1 MIYVKERIMCQGR
14 MHFLKSLPRLRNH
27 INEMSG
33 DGPSMNKA
41 FVNAVFDAAA
51 GDVITFKTHSHEEE
65 LEIVTVCYK
74 EIP

>member
-1 MIYVKERIMCQGR
+1 
-14 MHFLKSLPRLRNH
+14 
-27 INEMSG
+27 
-33 DGPSMNKA
+33 MNKA